1 MTLVTTCPNCSTSF
15 RVVADQLKLRRGLV
29 RCGRCRNVFSGLDNL
44 RRLEQEQASAGGAG
58 QATAAGPPAAVA
70 PPSPSSGSAAVRL
83 LPDSG
88 PAAGMRPD
96 MPAPPTGEDFLP
108 PEAASAES
116 EPPPFGIAEATSRSR
131 DDTTQRF
138 GDTPRPFEEATQ
150 RLGETTQPFGET
162 LPRVDETAPHIEDTE
177 TRVAGTD
184 RRFDEAEGLADAG
197 AEDYAPWRTDHGDG
211 AGDHGD
217 GADGADGHGD
227 SAGDLEA
234 THAAGS
240 GLTSAQDTDTPGE
253 SPNTVSDEWLGTAPA
268 NIFRTPRARQ
278 EPDKPAGPAAP
289 PASTLL
295 DDDRRLAEELEAVA
309 REIEAWE
316 DGESAIDYFAAERQR
331 RGFIGR
337 NGGWKLLAAGTLVGA
352 LLLQAVLA
360 NRDWLAA
367 RFPVFEPAI
376 AAIGAPLGLE
386 IRLPRA
392 LDSLAIESFELQAA
406 GRAGVFS
413 VSALL
418 RNDASHPVRW
428 PSMLL
433 TLTDPANRVLVRKAI
448 DPADYLNA
456 ASVDAGLR
464 PRSERP
470 IRLALEAD
478 DIQPAGYSVV
488 LFYR

>member
-1 MTLVTTCPNCSTSF
+1 MTLVTTCPNCNTSF

-44 RRLEQEQASAGGAG
+44 RRLEQEQTSAGSAG

-70 PPSPSSGSAAVRL
+70 PPSPPSGSAAVHL
-83 LPDSG
+83 LPDSS
-88 PAAGMRPD
+88 PATGMPPD

-116 EPPPFGIAEATSRSR
+116 EPPPFGIAEAASWSR
-131 DDTTQRF
+131 D
-138 GDTPRPFEEATQ
+138 
-150 RLGETTQPFGET
+150 ETTQPFGET

-177 TRVAGTD
+177 TRIAGTA
-184 RRFDEAEGLADAG
+184 RRFDEGEGLADAG
-197 AEDYAPWRTDHGDG
+197 AEDYAPWRSDHGDS
-211 AGDHGD
+211 AGDYGD
-217 GADGADGHGD
+217 STGDHGD

-234 THAAGS
+234 IHAAGS
-240 GLTSAQDTDTPGE
+240 APPSAQDTDAPGE
-253 SPNTVSDEWLGTAPA
+253 SPHTVSDEWLGTAPA
-268 NIFRTPRARQ
+268 NVFRTPRARQ
-278 EPDKPAGPAAP
+278 EPATPAAP

-376 AAIGAPLGLE
+376 ATLAAPLGLE